1 VADRR
6 SLRICGVLVVVMAAL
21 NGAQVVLARLD
32 AARLPRPVEGTPT
45 ELLTTLT
52 IAPEAY
58 PGGYRRDQFGDTWA
72 TGPDGCDTRSAVL
85 RAESVTPAVV
95 EGCTVVAGQW
105 VSVYDAA
112 RVNEPAALDI
122 DHLVPLAEAWASD
135 AADWTDQQRR
145 AFANDLDPARPDA
158 LVAVTASANRAKGDS
173 DPAEWM
179 PPDPRARSWY
189 VTAWITQKAAWHLSI
204 DPAEHQALTT
214 ALADCTAPS
223 EQRASARSQNPL
235 GLYGRSGPAS
245 CQMPRSDGGVRQPPE
260 PIPGR
265 RPLPRCKLASTDRA
279 AFVRADRRAAGRT
292 GAWTRPWPKPIHH
305 ARPPSETYDKWPVVG
320 RAPLATTAPRRRSRA
335 PSR

>member
-1 VADRR
+1 MSERR
-6 SLRICGVLVVVMAAL
+6 ILRICVLVVVVMAAL
-21 NGAQVVLARLD
+21 NGAQEVLARLD
-32 AARLPRPVEGTPT
+32 ASQLPRPVEGTPA

-85 RAESVTPAVV
+85 RAEVVRPAVV

-112 RVNEPAALDI
+112 RVNDAAALDI

-158 LVAVTASANRAKGDS
+158 LVAVTANANRAKGDG

-179 PPDPRARSWY
+179 PPDPGARCWY
-189 VTAWITQKAAWHLSI
+189 VTAWITQKAAWHLNI
-204 DPAEHQALTT
+204 DSAEHQALTT
-214 ALADCTAPS
+214 ALAGCPV
-223 EQRASARSQNPL
+223 Q
-235 GLYGRSGPAS
+235 
-245 CQMPRSDGGVRQPPE
+245 
-260 PIPGR
+260 
-265 RPLPRCKLASTDRA
+265 
-279 AFVRADRRAAGRT
+279 AGNR
-292 GAWTRPWPKPIHH
+292 
-305 ARPPSETYDKWPVVG
+305 
-320 RAPLATTAPRRRSRA
+320 
-335 PSR
+335 